1 MKIIIFINE
10 KGIDHNINNNNNDHQ
25 IQYQINTMHNRNNQQ
40 NDIYKNSDVKN
51 EKKKSGLFHRL

>member
-1 MKIIIFINE
+1 VKIIIFINE

>member
-25 IQYQINTMHNRNNQQ
+25 IQYQINTMHNRNKQQ